1 MSDEQT
7 IENQSPPVGNDDVS
21 TSEAQVDEVQQPTD
35 TPQQP
40 EIDPLE
46 EHKERSKLGR
56 KMATV
61 EQELSSMRQTIQQLS
76 SMLQSRQTNALNTAA
91 DDAPPVEY
99 ITTPEDLEKYEAWK
113 EAKMERQRSVY
124 ANNYIHTIKTLSYIN
139 PELHDDIVQE
149 LLTNVAE
156 YPTYSRHANPAD
168 DAKRNYVIAE
178 NKLLKQRLAGD
189 RPIVPNVRGDNS
201 APTGLSNTSRSNTP
215 PKPTVQL
222 DEYSSKFLK
231 SLGETTESEWV
242 QKSLSRK
249 E

>member
-7 IENQSPPVGNDDVS
+7 LESQSPAPGNDDKT
-21 TSEAQVDEVQQPTD
+21 TSEAQVEEVQQQTD
-35 TPQQP
+35 TPQP
-40 EIDPLE
+40 PVIDPLE

-61 EQELSSMRQTIQQLS
+61 EQELSSMRQTISQLNN
-76 SMLQSRQTNALNTAA
+76 MLQSRQTNALNTAA
-91 DDAPPVEY
+91 DDVPPVEY
-99 ITTPEDLEKYEAWK
+99 ITTPEDLEKYESWK
-113 EAKMERQRSVY
+113 AAKMERQRSVY

-139 PELHDDIVQE
+139 PELHDDIEQE

-156 YPTYSRHANPAD
+156 YPTHSKHANPAD

-178 NKLLKQRLAGD
+178 NKLLKQRLAGE

-222 DEYSSKFLK
+222 DDYSSKFLK
-231 SLGETTESEWV
+231 SLGETTDSKWV
-242 QKSLSRK
+242 QDSLSRK